1 MAGPLVKYD
10 YKPPIPRGLDS
21 DQETE
26 LLDMIAE
33 FIKEQVL
40 LYVGD
45 ADSPVKGKKFTPL
58 KSKEYKAKKKREGLP
73 PIPNMEENGDLLDA
87 LDTIVIDNKIRLTVS
102 EDQQLKADNH
112 NKFSAKSKKTPVPE
126 RRFIPNEKEGDV
138 FKKPITDEIK
148 KIIDDFVAEI
158 MAENG

>member
-1 MAGPLVKYD
+1 MSGPLVKYD
-10 YKPPIPRGLDS
+10 YKPPIPRGLDL

-40 LYVGD
+40 LDVGE
-45 ADSPVKGKKFTPL
+45 ARSPITGQKFTTL
-58 KSKEYKAKKKREGLP
+58 QSKEYKAKKKREGLP

-102 EDQQLKADNH
+102 EDQQQKADNH

-126 RRFIPNEKEGDV
+126 RRFIPNAKEGDT
-138 FKKPITDEIK
+138 FRPAITKEIQK
-148 KIIDDFVAEI
+148 MIDDFVAEI